1 MKKIYFIRHAE
12 PDRTVED
19 EFTRP
24 LSFLGQEQAKQ
35 LALYLNNKEI
45 DYIFCSPYLRTRQ
58 TAHYISEQVNVP
70 VNEIFELHERII
82 SLKWI
87 PTLNFTEYS
96 MKQWEN
102 RNFKLDTGESLS
114 EALERFRKG
123 LDKIWGIV
131 ENESTVVI
139 VTHATVISLFLNSLD
154 SSYGFEKFQKMTT
167 PDIYYAEINKANE
180 GCIYKHINI

>member
-24 LSFLGQEQAKQ
+24 LSFLGKEQAKQ
-35 LALYLNNKEI
+35 LALYLNDKAI

-70 VNEIFELHERII
+70 VTEIFELHERII
-82 SLKWI
+82 SMEWI
-87 PTLNFTEYS
+87 STLNFTEYS
-96 MKQWEN
+96 MKQWDN
-102 RNFKLDTGESLS
+102 RDFKLDTGESLS
-114 EALERFRKG
+114 EALERFRNG
-123 LDKIWGIV
+123 LDKIRGIV

-139 VTHATVISLFLNSLD
+139 VTHSTVISLFLNSLD

-167 PDIYYAEINKANE
+167 PDIYYVEINKANE
-180 GCIYKHINI
+180 VYVCKHIKM